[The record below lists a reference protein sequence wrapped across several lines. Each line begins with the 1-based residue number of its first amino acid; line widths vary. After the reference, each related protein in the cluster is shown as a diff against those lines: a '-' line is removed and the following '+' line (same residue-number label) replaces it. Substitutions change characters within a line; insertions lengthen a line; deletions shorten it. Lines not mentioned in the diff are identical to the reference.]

1 MNGKT
6 INEND
11 KSVGIIKNIHDPATT
26 AARTVQSIERGKE
39 THKSLSLGIEGLE
52 GYVMARPNKV
62 NGLLADTSQGKT
74 SVMGI
79 MARNFASQLKDDEVG
94 VFVTWEDT
102 VEDFSMN
109 DIANLSKIP
118 LASLYHGDVKEYQFK
133 AMLRAA
139 ADRASS
145 PLWIIGQSETVE
157 GVHPRMTMTDIVEAV
172 NYISNQKKVV
182 FTFFDYL
189 QRIGRQDSKERDT
202 RMQYSGLMDAVK
214 EYTLGFHT
222 ATFIASQVT
231 RGNVEKTKWRQPQT
245 HWAMETANF
254 EHTCDGMLS
263 LWYVHK
269 SKDAYKIGDPLGDD
283 LFVTEDVM
291 LIEILKQKK
300 ARTGDLIALDF
311 IPEYN
316 MLVPYNK
323 GDEVRKQ
330 ILEEGRNIQ

>member
-1 MNGKT
+1 MN
-6 INEND
+6 ILR
-11 KSVGIIKNIHDPATT
+11 SIHDPATIS
-26 AARTVQSIERGKE
+26 ARTIESVQRGKE
-39 THKSLSLGIEGLE
+39 THKSLSLGVAGLE
-52 GYVMARPNKV
+52 SYVMARANKV

-79 MARNFASQLKDDEVG
+79 IARNFASQIQEDEVG

-109 DIANLSKIP
+109 DIANYSKIP

-133 AMLRAA
+133 SMLRAA
-139 ADRASS
+139 AERAKS
-145 PLWIIGQSETVE
+145 PLWVIGQSESVE
-157 GVHPRMTMTDIVEAV
+157 GVQPRMTMTDINEAV
-172 NYISNQKKVV
+172 SYIAGQGKKIR
-182 FTFFDYL
+182 FAFFDYL
-189 QRIGRQDSKERDT
+189 QRMGRQDSKERDT

-214 EYTLGFHT
+214 EFTLGFHPT
-222 ATFIASQVT
+222 TFIASQVT
-231 RGNVEKTKWRQPQT
+231 RSHVEKTKWRQPQT

-263 LWYVHK
+263 LWYVNK
-269 SKDAYKIGDPLGDD
+269 SKDVYKIGDPLGDE

-300 ARTGDLIALDF
+300 AKTGDLVALDF
-311 IPEYN
+311 VPEYN

-323 GDEVRKQ
+323 GNETREKITSEVSHV
-330 ILEEGRNIQ
+330 